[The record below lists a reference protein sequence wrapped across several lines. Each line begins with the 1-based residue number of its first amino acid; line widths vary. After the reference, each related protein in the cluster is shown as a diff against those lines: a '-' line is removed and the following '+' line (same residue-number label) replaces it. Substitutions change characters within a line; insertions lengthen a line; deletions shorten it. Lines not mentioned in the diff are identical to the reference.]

1 MEYEPEYTEE
11 LQPDQE
17 SSMFRDERG
26 NKTVGFWVWCGQN
39 FYTIEEHYAHWGWPI
54 NCPVFKEYIERHPAF
69 PASGKTLEDA
79 GFIDREEQEWW
90 RVVRV
95 SQP

>member
-1 MEYEPEYTEE
+1 
-11 LQPDQE
+11 
-17 SSMFRDERG
+17 
-26 NKTVGFWVWCGQN
+26 VWCGQN

-79 GFIDREEQEWW
+79 GFIDREEQE
-90 RVVRV
+90 
-95 SQP
+95 